1 MIKIKQ
7 MAETPVETT
16 LPPNPE
22 DPTAEEVRF
31 GEVVGC
37 EALNV
42 REKPSMDAPVVTTF
56 TKGSKV
62 TIDWSHPP
70 LNGFYKIVAPDG
82 YCRIEY
88 IKVRR

>member
-7 MAETPVETT
+7 MAETPVETI

-22 DPTAEEVRF
+22 DLPTEEVRF
-31 GEVVGC
+31 GEVVDC
-37 EALNV
+37 EVLNV
-42 REKPSMDAPVVTTF
+42 RERPSMDAPVITTF
-56 TKGSKV
+56 HKGSKV
-62 TIDWSHPP
+62 TIDWSRPP

>member
-22 DPTAEEVRF
+22 DSPAEEVRF
-31 GEVVGC
+31 GEVIGC
-37 EALNV
+37 EVLNI
-42 REKPSMDAPVVTTF
+42 RKSPSMDAAVVTTF
-56 TKGSKV
+56 PKGSKV
-62 TIDWSHPP
+62 TIDWTHPP

-82 YCRIEY
+82 YCRVEY
-88 IKVRR
+88 IKVKR